1 MKVLLTQDVKS
12 LGKKGEIKE
21 VKDGYGNNFLIG
33 KGLAKLATPA
43 VMKQW
48 EAAERA
54 KKEAE
59 AAEIAALNSAKAAL
73 EGVKLVIK
81 TKTGANGA
89 LFGSITKEEIA
100 DELKKQHNIEID
112 KKSIEHHGAIKA
124 TGSYDL
130 DLKMGH
136 GIHAKLNLVVEAI

>member
-1 MKVLLTQDVKS
+1 MKVLLTEDVKA

-33 KGLAKLATPA
+33 KGLAKLATPG

-48 EAAERA
+48 EAAEKA
-54 KKEAE
+54 KKEA
-59 AAEIAALNSAKAAL
+59 AKAEIEQLTAAKKAL

-81 TKTGANGA
+81 TKTGANGS

-100 DELKKQHNIEID
+100 EELKKQHKIEID
-112 KKSIEHHGAIKA
+112 KRSIEHHGAIKA
-124 TGSYDL
+124 TGSYEL

-136 GIHAKLNLVVEAI
+136 GIHATLHLVVEAL

>member
-1 MKVLLTQDVKS
+1 MKVLLIKDVKA
-12 LGKKGEIKE
+12 LGKAGEIKE

-33 KGLAKLATPA
+33 KGLAKHATPA

-48 EAAERA
+48 EAGEKA

-59 AAEIAALNSAKAAL
+59 AAEIAKLNEAKAKL

-100 DELKKQHNIEID
+100 DELKKQHGIEID
-112 KKSIEHHGAIKA
+112 KKSIEHHGALKA

-136 GIHAKLNLVVEAI
+136 GIHAKLNLVIEAI